1 MAYTYGMSK
10 QVSLKIDE
18 TILREAEESIKRL
31 GKSRN
36 AYINEAVDYYN
47 KINKKREL
55 RELLVKE
62 SAAVYSSSMKILK
75 EMEALEDSLDGYGE
89 ADADT

>member
-1 MAYTYGMSK
+1 M
-10 QVSLKIDE
+10 KIDE